1 MGERERA
8 NRRFGCELNG
18 YRDAECQEPSMPRES
33 LDRRVFVC
41 PCVWLLLR

>member
-18 YRDAECQEPSMPRES
+18 YRDAECQMPSMLGELGVRACGS
-33 LDRRVFVC
+33 C
-41 PCVWLLLR
+41 